1 MKIFNRLNKM
11 AFLAFAGLV
20 IGGCGFF
27 GDLFGG
33 VASSIDSTQGKLGE
47 GQSVCNNINKDDLR
61 FQYRSLNTIG
71 KLSGGLSAEQV
82 AKILNVQ
89 ISYIDI
95 KRNEKNNICGFVT
108 TTNNTYQ
115 KVTLTSQE
123 IGQLER
129 ALADNS
135 RYGSY
140 EESKE
145 RQKVYYTALKFL
157 KYIKRW
163 NIPNNEKGI
172 DNLFEL
178 GDSLLYLDK
187 TTPVGIYRFVLG
199 KQQDYNGYAS
209 TIHIKEDT
217 NLDEL
222 RDFVSEYKTKKHYCE
237 YETKECPGHLNE
249 VRAIKNYAESVL
261 NQQRR

>member
-1 MKIFNRLNKM
+1 MKIFSRLNKM

-33 VASSIDSTQGKLGE
+33 VASGIDSTQGKLGE
-47 GQSVCNNINKDDLR
+47 GQSVCNNIDKGYLNFHYD
-61 FQYRSLNTIG
+61 SLNTIG
-71 KLSGGLSAEQV
+71 KLSGGLSVEQV

-89 ISYIDI
+89 INYIDI

-135 RYGSY
+135 EYGDY
-140 EESKE
+140 EESKGT
-145 RQKVYYTALKFL
+145 QKVYYTALKFL

-172 DNLFEL
+172 SNLVNL
-178 GDSLLYLDK
+178 GGTLLDLEN
-187 TTPVGIYRFVLG
+187 TTPVGIHRFVLG
-199 KQQDYNGYAS
+199 KQQVYNRYNS
-209 TIHIKEDT
+209 TTLIAEKT
-217 NLDEL
+217 NLNEL
-222 RDFVSEYKTKKHYCE
+222 RDVVRYSSCRDDDD
-237 YETKECPGHLNE
+237 ECSSHLNE
-249 VRAIKNYAESVL
+249 LRAIKNYAESLVKL
-261 NQQRR
+261 KDKK

>member
-33 VASSIDSTQGKLGE
+33 VASGIDSTQGKLGE
-47 GQSVCNNINKDDLR
+47 GQSVCNNINEDGLPFFHYDI
-61 FQYRSLNTIG
+61 LNTIG

-95 KRNEKNNICGFVT
+95 KRNEKNNICGFVMT
-108 TTNNTYQ
+108 TSNTYQ
-115 KVTLTSQE
+115 KVALTSQE

-129 ALADNS
+129 ALADNGE
-135 RYGSY
+135 YGDY
-140 EESKE
+140 EESKGT
-145 RQKVYYTALKFL
+145 QKVYYTALKFL

-163 NIPNNEKGI
+163 NIPNNKKGI
-172 DNLFEL
+172 DNLSKL
-178 GDSLLYLDK
+178 GYTLLDLDK
-187 TTPVGIYRFVLG
+187 QTPVTIHRFVLG
-199 KQQDYNGYAS
+199 KQQVDNGYDS
-209 TIHIKEDT
+209 TIHNIRYMT
-217 NLDEL
+217 NLNAL
-222 RDFVSEYKTKKHYCE
+222 RDVVRYSSCRDDDD
-237 YETKECPGHLNE
+237 ECSSHLNE
-249 VRAIKNYAESVL
+249 VRAITNYAESLVKL
-261 NQQRR
+261 KDKK

>member
-1 MKIFNRLNKM
+1 MKIFSRLNKM

-33 VASSIDSTQGKLGE
+33 VASGIDSTQGKLGE
-47 GQSVCNNINKDDLR
+47 GQSVCNNIDKGYLNFHYDR
-61 FQYRSLNTIG
+61 LNTIG

-95 KRNEKNNICGFVT
+95 KRDEKNNICGFVT

-123 IGQLER
+123 IGQLEM

-135 RYGSY
+135 RYGDY

-145 RQKVYYTALKFL
+145 TQKVYYTALKFL
-157 KYIKRW
+157 KYIKRFK
-163 NIPNNEKGI
+163 IPNNEKGI
-172 DNLFEL
+172 SNLVNL
-178 GDSLLYLDK
+178 GGTLLDLEN
-187 TTPVGIYRFVLG
+187 TTPVGICRFVLG

-209 TIHIKEDT
+209 TIYIAEKT
-217 NLDEL
+217 NLNEL
-222 RDFVSEYKTKKHYCE
+222 RDVFRYSSCRDDD
-237 YETKECPGHLNE
+237 ECSSHLNE
-249 VRAIKNYAESVL
+249 LRAIKNYAESVL

>member
-27 GDLFGG
+27 GDLFG
-33 VASSIDSTQGKLGE
+33 VVNVDSTQGKFGE
-47 GQSVCNNINKDDLR
+47 GQSVCNNITKRDIFGSYDGDL
-61 FQYRSLNTIG
+61 YTIG
-71 KLSGGLSAEQV
+71 KLSGGLSVEQV
-82 AKILNVQ
+82 EKILNVQ

-95 KRNEKNNICGFVT
+95 KRNEKDNICGFVMT
-108 TTNNTYQ
+108 TDSSYS

-123 IGQLER
+123 IGQLEM

-135 RYGSY
+135 RYGDY
-140 EESKE
+140 EKSKE
-145 RQKVYYTALKFL
+145 TQKVYYTALKFL

-172 DNLFEL
+172 INIYNLGITLL
-178 GDSLLYLDK
+178 GLDK

-199 KQQDYNGYAS
+199 KQQDYNGYTS
-209 TIHIKEDT
+209 TIYIRENT

-222 RDFVSEYKTKKHYCE
+222 RDLFVQQPCGLNAI
-237 YETKECPGHLNE
+237 KECLAHLNE
-249 VRAIKNYAESVL
+249 ARAITNYAESVL